1 MKRARGPK
9 ANFDPLPPSE
19 SFLDPARIQQFRKD
33 VYAADKH
40 ARANDKKGLIST
52 YGSSTWLTALETTEE
67 SSASSQQSD
76 PCLSSDSDDEFVV
89 KSLGE
94 NTRDRHHACNP
105 DDFYARH
112 VTVSATMAADI
123 EKRTSR
129 QAACHDWFAERRMR
143 VTASAAK
150 SIFKRRSKDFTRL
163 VREHLYGTFHG
174 TAATRY
180 GKRNESKAL
189 ECLQKHIPGL
199 SVQPS
204 GLVIHPSES
213 WLAASP

>member
-1 MKRARGPK
+1 M
-9 ANFDPLPPSE
+9 
-19 SFLDPARIQQFRKD
+19 
-33 VYAADKH
+33 
-40 ARANDKKGLIST
+40 
-52 YGSSTWLTALETTEE
+52 
-67 SSASSQQSD
+67 
-76 PCLSSDSDDEFVV
+76 

-94 NTRDRHHACNP
+94 DTRDRHHACNP

-123 EKRTSR
+123 EKRTRR

-143 VTASAAK
+143 VTTSAAK

-163 VREHLYGTFHG
+163 VREHLYGTFHS

-189 ECLQKHIPGL
+189 ECLQKHIPSL

-213 WLAASP
+213 WLAASPDAVVKLRSDLKAVAEVKCPYVCRNK